1 MYKKIKNYKS
11 LLSKMKAKG
20 TWHFNPNIKS
30 KDAKYLGRLKLTT
43 NIVYGAIKSVEKTP
57 FLPAVKLFKNDLI
70 NKAYERTEIAW
81 NKMDNIQVGYNEHN
95 TLFKQKFFFE
105 NKKMPKWCK
114 KMIKLS
120 KLRNAFLTVNM
131 NPPGS
136 INPWHYDTY
145 QGILK
150 KNSDH
155 KNNIKTVLR
164 ILIFIQ
170 SWQWGHFL
178 QVGNEVISHWKS
190 GDVYSWNTGR
200 YHLATNSGI
209 KPRYTI
215 AITGFTDKLP
225 KYKC

>member
-1 MYKKIKNYKS
+1 MATFCLLEICIYDNSNLTSTHIAQLVEQFHGKEKIACS
-11 LLSKMKAKG
+11 IRAVG
-20 TWHFNPNIKS
+20 T
-30 KDAKYLGRLKLTT
+30 
-43 NIVYGAIKSVEKTP
+43 
-57 FLPAVKLFKNDLI
+57 
-70 NKAYERTEIAW
+70 
-81 NKMDNIQVGYNEHN
+81 
-95 TLFKQKFFFE
+95 
-105 NKKMPKWCK
+105 K

-120 KLRNAFLTVNM
+120 KLRNGFLAVNM

-136 INPWHYDTY
+136 TNPWHYDTY

-150 KNSDH
+150 KKISH

-170 SWQWGHFL
+170 PWQWGHFL

-190 GDVYSWNTGR
+190 GDVYSWNTGQ